1 MSEKTKRQK
10 KRTFIYLWVLLALI
24 ILLVASTYT
33 WFSLSQTPH
42 VNDMSMYI
50 NAQSG
55 IEIAKE
61 FNAPDE
67 DWGQRIDFVDIVS
80 GDYPLRPATWSDS
93 RQKFMAMGY
102 GLDGRML
109 GFKELSDERNANKSG
124 GDGYYVTGTMYFRTD
139 TACNVS
145 LAEAIEVNGG
155 ENGAGTFVIGK
166 PEWDS
171 KEIQH
176 KDSGNGAETAIRIG
190 FRITRMNKETGAAI
204 GEPEFFIYEPNCDRH
219 ITNTVGYFATPS
231 IDDIETLTDTNHM
244 ILQKSSSWTESEP
257 VEHNVT
263 IKKLGQFLQN
273 KTLFRITPEEK
284 VKAVIYIWLEG
295 QDSDC
300 VSQIDEAKIVANIQ
314 FHVDYGGQSGYE
326 VIK

>member
-10 KRTFIYLWVLLALI
+10 KRTFIYLWILLALL

-50 NAQSG
+50 NVQSG

-61 FNAPDE
+61 FDAPDP

-80 GDYPLRPATWSDS
+80 GDYPLRPATWSHA
-93 RQKFMAMGY
+93 RQKFLAMGY
-102 GLDGRML
+102 GFDGRML
-109 GFKELSDERNANKSG
+109 GFKELSDERNANRNG
-124 GDGYYVTGTMYFRTD
+124 GDGYYVTGTVYFRTD

-145 LAEAIEVNGG
+145 LAEAVEVNGG

-166 PEWDS
+166 PEWNS
-171 KEIQH
+171 TEVKH
-176 KDSGNGAETAIRIG
+176 KDGGNGAETAIRIG
-190 FRITRMNKETGAAI
+190 FRITKLNKNTGEVI
-204 GEPEFFIYEPNCDRH
+204 GDPEFFIYEPNCDGH
-219 ITNTVGYFATPS
+219 ITGSTGYFPTQS
-231 IDDIETLTDTNHM
+231 IDGTETLTDSDHM
-244 ILQKSSSWTESEP
+244 ILQNYSSWSEAEP

-263 IKKLGQFLQN
+263 IKKLGSFVQN
-273 KTLFRITPEEK
+273 KQLFRIDPEEK

-300 VSQIDEAKIVANIQ
+300 VSKIDEAKILANIQ
-314 FHVDYGGQSGYE
+314 FHVDYSGQSGYE
-326 VIK
+326 EIK